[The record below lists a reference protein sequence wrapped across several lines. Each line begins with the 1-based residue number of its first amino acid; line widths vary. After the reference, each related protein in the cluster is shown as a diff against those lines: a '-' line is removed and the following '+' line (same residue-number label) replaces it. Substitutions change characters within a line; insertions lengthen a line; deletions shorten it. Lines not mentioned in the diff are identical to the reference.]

1 MAQSERASEQEQ
13 KSGMDQLLE
22 ELTSF
27 LGAQAGKLADKASDK
42 LGEVTDQL
50 TDVAQGNGKL
60 SDVAGIGGRM
70 LQGDSPMKAMMGQGF
85 SGIKDKVTDAA
96 SQIFG
101 KGKKGR
107 KSGGKVVNIVE
118 FIDVGLPLRTVYDHW
133 AQYEDFSSFAKGVRD
148 VSRNDDTT
156 SDWKVKV
163 GPSTRGWKATVQEQI
178 PDERIVWTSEG
189 AKGSTRGCVSFHELA
204 PSLTRIVVVVEYYP
218 SGLFEKTGNLWRA
231 QGRRLRLD
239 LKHFLRHVSLT
250 TDEPEGWR
258 GEIRDGEVVRTHEE
272 AMEEEGEYEED
283 EGEEEGEY
291 EGDEDQGEGE
301 ARDEAAEDAGEA
313 EGEYE
318 EDEEGDEFEEGEEPE
333 EGEPEEDEE
342 ASEDGY
348 ANGEEEY
355 AEEDVP
361 EEEDE
366 EDEYDEDEE
375 DEEDEEDGD
384 EADEASRPRRRQR
397 R

>member
-1 MAQSERASEQEQ
+1 MAQSDRVSAQEP
-13 KSGMDQLLE
+13 KSGLDQLLE
-22 ELTSF
+22 ELGSF
-27 LGAQAGKLADKASDK
+27 LGAQAGQLADKASDK

-50 TDVAQGNGKL
+50 QDVAQGNGKL

-70 LQGDSPMKAMMGQGF
+70 LQGDSPLKAMVGQGL
-85 SGIKDKVTDAA
+85 GGLKDKVTDAA
-96 SQIFG
+96 SQMFG

-133 AQYEDFSSFAKGVRD
+133 SQYEDFSGFAKGVRD

-163 GPSTRGWKATVQEQI
+163 GPSTRGWKATVQEQV
-178 PDERIVWTSEG
+178 PDDRIVWTSEG
-189 AKGSTRGCVSFHELA
+189 AKGTTRGCVSFHELA

-218 SGLFEKTGNLWRA
+218 SGFFEKTGNLWRA

-272 AMEEEGEYEED
+272 ALEEEGAEEEAGEEDEYEGEYEE
-283 EGEEEGEY
+283 GE
-291 EGDEDQGEGE
+291 EGDEAEEDEQPAEYEE
-301 ARDEAAEDAGEA
+301 A
-313 EGEYE
+313 E
-318 EDEEGDEFEEGEEPE
+318 EDEEEPVGEYGDE
-333 EGEPEEDEE
+333 
-342 ASEDGY
+342 
-348 ANGEEEY
+348 EEEY
-355 AEEDVP
+355 ADEDEVPDEEQD

-366 EDEYDEDEE
+366 EEE
-375 DEEDEEDGD
+375 P
-384 EADEASRPRRRQR
+384 SPPPRRRR

>member
-1 MAQSERASEQEQ
+1 MAQSERASAQES
-13 KSGMDQLLE
+13 KSGLDQLLG

-27 LGAQAGKLADKASDK
+27 LGAQAEQLVDKASGK

-70 LQGDSPMKAMMGQGF
+70 LQGDSPMKAMVGQGF
-85 SGIKDKVTDAA
+85 SGLKDKVTGAA

-107 KSGGKVVNIVE
+107 KSGGKVMNIVE

-133 AQYEDFSSFAKGVRD
+133 SQYEDFSGFAKGVRD

-163 GPSTRGWKATVQEQI
+163 GPSTRGWKATIQEQI

-218 SGLFEKTGNLWRA
+218 SGFFEKTGNLWRA

-250 TDEPEGWR
+250 TDEAEGWR

-272 AMEEEGEYEED
+272 AMEEE
-283 EGEEEGEY
+283 EEEGEY
-291 EGDEDQGEGE
+291 EEGEGE
-301 ARDEAAEDAGEA
+301 EGEGEEGEDEDAGEA
-313 EGEYE
+313 AGEYE
-318 EDEEGDEFEEGEEPE
+318 DGEEGEEEGEFEEGEEPE
-333 EGEPEEDEE
+333 EEESEEPEEEEEDEE
-342 ASEDGY
+342 PEGSY

-355 AEEDVP
+355 AEEEVP
-361 EEEDE
+361 EEA
-366 EDEYDEDEE
+366 DEDEA
-375 DEEDEEDGD
+375 EEE
-384 EADEASRPRRRQR
+384 SRPRRRR
-397 R
+397 